1 MVNSSNSINLVNR
14 IIPGRGPA
22 WVDNLCLAVYFT
34 IICALAPWF
43 LYFNWED
50 EACCEQLSKSD
61 LFSAI
66 ASDIIIPL
74 QLVLTLPAMTF
85 LMKNSKD
92 FVFEEKL
99 PKQQRPLLF
108 LAVVTSQIVFTVL
121 NIVLTEPPYR
131 EGYKMLFL
139 IGFGIVFSFVR
150 LVSTFLIGAIGSYL
164 GDKLDRAYSVGNL
177 DHVMTDF
184 TRFKNGVEPLI
195 FLVFS
200 SQTILLNITIYQT
213 ITGYLPYAIL
223 ACNEMLEMAYIV
235 YVLDDVYMSLKSLL
249 IDLQSGD
256 IKNWK
261 RLISCIQVKAGQILD
276 FLPCQEAFFKSE

>member
-1 MVNSSNSINLVNR
+1 MVNR

-22 WVDNLCLAVYFT
+22 WVDNLCLGVYFT

-43 LYFNWED
+43 SYFDWED
-50 EACCEQLSKSD
+50 EASCEQFSKSD
-61 LFSAI
+61 LFSTI

-92 FVFEEKL
+92 FVFEQKL

-108 LAVVTSQIVFTVL
+108 LAVVTSQIVFTVY
-121 NIVLTEPPYR
+121 NIVSMEPFYR

-150 LVSTFLIGAIGSYL
+150 LVSTFLIGAIASYL
-164 GDKLDRAYSVGNL
+164 RDKLDRAYSAGNL
-177 DHVMTDF
+177 DQVMADF

-213 ITGYLPYAIL
+213 ITGYPPYAIL
-223 ACNEMLEMAYIV
+223 ACNEMLELAYIA
-235 YVLDDVYMSLKSLL
+235 YVLDDVYVSLKSLL

-256 IKNWK
+256 IENPENWK
-261 RLISCIQVKAGQILD
+261 RLISCIQVRAGQLLD
-276 FLPCQEAFFKSE
+276 FLPCQEAFFKAE